1 MRKKLAKYTLGLR
14 KIREEFMARI
24 KPSYYYERQAE
35 EAKKREVYYRTPRPP
50 KPTNTAVKQ
59 RENDKIFYRSL
70 NQKIGTDSIVYGI
83 FVTRA
88 ALALVTP
95 AQAGLLLVEPTTA
108 GVVVLNRPRGFFPSV
123 AKWYKGVATPSYVQT
138 KYQTSYPRYSEK
150 NTTGQS
156 SFSMPISVETGEVT
170 AAKVEAAYKA
180 IFNPGGTANVTL
192 LGAKN
197 GRASLTLEKSGGN
210 SVVT

>member
-1 MRKKLAKYTLGLR
+1 
-14 KIREEFMARI
+14 MARI
-24 KPSYYYERQAE
+24 KPSYYYERQAD

-50 KPTNTAVKQ
+50 KAANTAVKQ
-59 RENDKIFYRSL
+59 RENDKIYYRSL
-70 NQKIGTDSIVYGI
+70 NQKVGNDSIVYGI
-83 FVTRA
+83 FVTKA

-95 AQAGLLLVEPTTA
+95 AQAGLLLVKPTTA
-108 GVVVLNRPRGFFPSV
+108 GVVVLERPQGFFPSV
-123 AKWYKGVATPSYVQT
+123 AKWYKGVATPSYVTT
-138 KYQTSYPRYSEK
+138 KYQTSYPRYVDKSA
-150 NTTGQS
+150 TGQS

-170 AAKVEAAYKA
+170 AQKVEAAYEA
-180 IFNPGGTANVTL
+180 IFNPAGVANTTL